1 MATAAQV
8 QALYLAYFGRPSDP
22 EGLAYWTTAN
32 ASSTQAQVADA
43 FAASPEYIASTAG
56 KTTSQIVADY
66 YQRLFNRIPDSAGLT
81 YWVNQINTGALSTQS
96 VGLALVTSAQSQT
109 GTPDSIAVA
118 SKITGAD
125 QFTAEVAK
133 STAGIL
139 AYSGVNGLATGV
151 SFLAPVKTPATIPTA
166 AQTTATVDLLIATN
180 GGGSTDT
187 LALSTFQDVFT
198 STTGVRIIAGGVA
211 EQVPFRFTANNQ
223 VVNATAGTITNVA
236 GGTSDT
242 LFDPSNLDN
251 DTINIGSGN
260 YAPGTFGAGSFVK
273 FSNIENLNFAF
284 VNETAVG
291 GISFVNG
298 AVPSFATGAKRI
310 AAAGSLSAP
319 TNFTAFGESG
329 ATVFDGASLSSNAAN
344 GVIVTSYAAA
354 NIVATN
360 PALTIT
366 GSNANDQL
374 TGGGGDDKISGGA
387 GNDAII
393 FGLGGADTLNGD
405 AGTDVINGGE
415 GNDILNGGAGTD
427 NLTGFN
433 GKDTFVY
440 DNLSSDFVDA
450 NADIITD
457 FTPGNTANVN
467 ADVLRLSASAFAG
480 LTAGAAVT
488 YSTRVGASNVATNV
502 LVDTLAQIQL
512 ATGADALSNTR
523 LAYDTTNGR
532 WLYDSNGDWGS
543 DSKIFAISGVGA
555 PVLSL
560 ATLNTANIQVV

>member
-8 QALYLAYFGRPSDP
+8 QALYLAYFGRPGDP

-32 ASSTQAQVADA
+32 ANSTQAQVANA

-56 KTTSQIVADY
+56 KTTTQIVADY
-66 YQRLFNRIPDSAGLT
+66 YQRLFNRTPDSAGLT

-96 VGLALVTSAQSQT
+96 VGLALVTAAQSQT
-109 GTPDSIAVA
+109 GTADSIAVA
-118 SKITGAD
+118 SKLTGAD

-139 AYSGVNGLATGV
+139 AYSGVNGLAAGV
-151 SFLAPVKTPATIPTA
+151 NFLAPVTTKATIPTA
-166 AQTTATVDLLIATN
+166 AQTTTAVDFLIATN
-180 GGGSTDT
+180 GGGSTET

-198 STTGVRIIAGGVA
+198 NTTGVRIIAGGVA

-223 VVNATAGTITNVA
+223 VVNASANTVTNVA
-236 GGTSDT
+236 ANTSDT
-242 LFDPSNLDN
+242 LVDPSSLDN

-260 YAPGTFGAGSFVK
+260 YATGAFAAASNVK
-273 FSNIENLNFAF
+273 FSNIENINFAF
-284 VNETAVG
+284 ANETAPG

-298 AVPSFATGAKRI
+298 AVPSFATGVKRI

-387 GNDAII
+387 GNDSVID
-393 FGLGGADTLNGD
+393 GLGGADTLNGD
-405 AGTDVINGGE
+405 AGTDTIKGGE
-415 GNDILNGGAGTD
+415 GNDILNGGAGKD
-427 NLTGFN
+427 DITGGN

-440 DNLSSDFVDA
+440 DSIASNFVDT
-450 NADIITD
+450 NADRIID
-457 FTPGNTANVN
+457 FTQGTGVN
-467 ADVLRLSASAFAG
+467 ADVLRLSASAFTG
-480 LTAGAAVT
+480 LIAGAAVT
-488 YSTRVGASNVATNV
+488 YNTRLGASNVATNV

-512 ATGADALSNTR
+512 ATGPNALSNTR
-523 LAYDTTNGR
+523 LAYDTTNSR

-543 DSKIFAISGVGA
+543 DSQIFATSDN
-555 PVLSL
+555 LLTL
-560 ATLNTANIQVV
+560 AGLNAQNIQVV